1 MNNLR
6 LKAKIIENGMSI
18 DEFAQKINMCGV
30 TLRKKLKGE
39 SDFTVGET
47 KVIQELLHLSNEQV
61 IEIFY

>member
-6 LKAKIIENGMSI
+6 LKAKIVENGMSI

-47 KVIQELLHLSNEQV
+47 KVIQELLHLSNEQLL
-61 IEIFY
+61 EIFY

>member
-47 KVIQELLHLSNEQV
+47 KVIKDLLHLSNEQV

>member
-6 LKAKIIENGMSI
+6 LKAKIVENGMSI

-47 KVIQELLHLSNEQV
+47 KAIKDLLHLSNEQV